1 MRSSLSYSMSL
12 LLLIGAT
19 GASAAPDAD
28 AVIPLPSPERTG
40 SLSIEQAL
48 DERRSVREYRPDPLD
63 QAQIA
68 QLAWAAQGVSDT
80 RRGYRTAP
88 SAGATFPLEVD
99 LLIHGVDGIDDGVY
113 RYLPGEH
120 ALQLRFGGDHREALA
135 RAALGQAWVR
145 EAPVVMVLSAV
156 LARTEG
162 RYGER
167 AERYVHMEAGH
178 AAQNVYLQAVALEIG
193 TVVVG
198 AFDDDG
204 IASVL
209 QLERGEQPLY
219 LLPLGRLP

>member
-1 MRSSLSYSMSL
+1 MRASISYGMSL
-12 LLLIGAT
+12 LLLIGAS

-28 AVIPLPSPERTG
+28 AVIPLPSPERSG

-48 DERRSVREYRPDPLD
+48 DERRSVREYRPDPLER
-63 QAQIA
+63 AQIA
-68 QLAWAAQGVSDT
+68 QLAWAAQGVSDPG
-80 RRGYRTAP
+80 RGYRTAP

-120 ALQLRFGGDHREALA
+120 ALRLRFGGDHREALA

-204 IASVL
+204 VASVL

>member
-12 LLLIGAT
+12 VLLIGAT

-28 AVIPLPSPERTG
+28 AAIPLPSPERSG

-99 LLIHGVDGIDDGVY
+99 LLIHDVDGIDDGVY

-120 ALQLRFGGDHREALA
+120 ALRLRFGGDHREALA
-135 RAALGQAWVR
+135 RAALGQAWVS

-204 IASVL
+204 VASVL
-209 QLERGEQPLY
+209 QLERGEHPLY

>member
-1 MRSSLSYSMSL
+1 MRASIPYGMSL
-12 LLLIGAT
+12 LLLLGAS

-28 AVIPLPSPERTG
+28 AVIPLPSPERSG

-48 DERRSVREYRPDPLD
+48 DERRSVREYRPDPLEV
-63 QAQIA
+63 AQIA
-68 QLAWAAQGVSDT
+68 QLAWAAQGVSDA

-99 LLIHGVDGIDDGVY
+99 LLIHGVDGIEDGVY

-120 ALQLRFGGDHREALA
+120 ALRLRFGGDHREALA